1 MRATTIDA
9 RTRAR
14 ADTVLL
20 NPPHSTPPQKPQA
33 PPMTVRIPPNHRS
46 SRAGATESFQIQP
59 RVGCSEIPSPAR
71 SSQGNLVH
79 TAASVISACLFSVL
93 SCSPTSCHYSSLSA
107 FVPLKPFRYIFLCTH
122 LDTSQSSSFTLFA
135 FPWSVVLVAMM
146 SPSLEA

>member
-9 RTRAR
+9 PTRDR

-33 PPMTVRIPPNHRS
+33 PRTTVRIPPNHRS
-46 SRAGATESFQIQP
+46 SRAGATESFPIQP
-59 RVGCSEIPSPAR
+59 RVGCSEIPSPAQ

-93 SCSPTSCHYSSLSA
+93 SNFLSLFLTICFCASEA
-107 FVPLKPFRYIFLCTH
+107 LSLYIFLRTH
-122 LDTSQSSSFTLFA
+122 LHSSQSSSFTLFA
-135 FPWSVVLVAMM
+135 FPWSVVLVAVM